1 MEVLKGC
8 DEMMYDLD
16 YAEIAFRLLVAV
28 VLGFAI
34 GMERERK
41 NQSAG
46 IRTNII
52 VCVSACILTIIQV
65 EVSFSIVRM
74 VLDNPDLPGMIT
86 TDSSRIVAQIVSGI
100 GFLGA
105 GSIITN
111 QVDKVSGLTTA
122 ATIWAVAGLGI
133 AVGYGYYFLAVTSTL
148 ILVAVLYLLKLIT
161 KPGDKYILDIKLT
174 NRRQIDEIK
183 TLFSKYNLR
192 TTDED
197 FAMIHE
203 NGKPVYNFIFTIYLP
218 KRTEAGDLISD
229 FLEIGD
235 SIVGIS
241 FKD

>member
-1 MEVLKGC
+1 
-8 DEMMYDLD
+8 MYDLD
-16 YAEIAFRLLVAV
+16 YTEIALRLLVSAILGLAV
-28 VLGFAI
+28 GI
-34 GMERERK
+34 ERERK

-65 EVSFSIVRM
+65 EISFSIIRL
-74 VLDNPDLPGMIT
+74 VLDNPDLQGIIS
-86 TDSSRIVAQIVSGI
+86 TDFSRIVAQIVSGI

-105 GSIITN
+105 GSIITT
-111 QVDKVSGLTTA
+111 QIDKVSGLTTA

-133 AVGYGYYFLAVTSTL
+133 AAGYGYYFLAIISTL
-148 ILVAVLYLLKLIT
+148 ILVAVLYLLKKIT

-174 NRRQIDEIK
+174 SRTQMEEIT
-183 TLFSKYNLR
+183 TLFNKYNLR

-197 FAMIHE
+197 FAMIRE
-203 NGKPVYNFIFTIYLP
+203 NGEPVYNFIFTIYLP
-218 KRTEAGDLISD
+218 NRTEPSELISE

-241 FKD
+241 FRD

>member
-1 MEVLKGC
+1 
-8 DEMMYDLD
+8 MYDLD
-16 YAEIAFRLLVAV
+16 YTEIALRLLIAV

-34 GMERERK
+34 GIERERK

-65 EVSFSIVRM
+65 EVSFSIIRM
-74 VLDNPDLPGMIT
+74 VLETPDLHGIVS
-86 TDSSRIVAQIVSGI
+86 TDFSRIVAQIVSGI

-111 QVDKVSGLTTA
+111 QLDKVSGLTTA

-133 AVGYGYYFLAVTSTL
+133 AVGYGYYFLAITSTL

-174 NRRQIDEIK
+174 SCTQINEIK

-192 TTDED
+192 VTDED
-197 FAMIHE
+197 FAMIRE
-203 NGKPVYNFIFTIYLP
+203 SGEPVYNFIFTIYLP
-218 KRTEAGDLISD
+218 KRTEPSDLIFD
-229 FLEIGD
+229 FLKVGD

-241 FKD
+241 LKD